1 MKKIIL
7 LAISASLALSACAG
21 SDKDTKTATQQPAAQ
36 TQTGPKL
43 SEAEQLLTSIKFTD
57 EGIMK
62 LFKSEEEMTPVEY
75 EAYLLSYQKCK
86 LENGAFKSDKCPP
99 KSVSYEVSKHK
110 LDQEE
115 KNKVA
120 LKLLKSK
127 HETVRLAA
135 ARDIQAH
142 PNDTEFHGKVF
153 ELAKKEKSVYV
164 LSEMIK
170 GFGFSVPKNDE
181 MLAFIKDHATNENV
195 RMREVAAGY
204 LSDSEVIAQHPEV
217 YETLLNMCTKDEST
231 SVSFYACQGVGR
243 THDEGVIPVLAEVLN
258 DPEQSTRHDHITR
271 ALVDM
276 WLNFPRYEYTSKDAY
291 TAYMNYLKKKP
302 RSQSVP
308 APESLRI
315 NQLVDAGDDYKNWQ
329 KEAKYFKLK
338 DMISVYS
345 DIAKDD
351 NASISAR
358 VTAIEMIADWGTAK
372 DLKALSKSIN
382 SSKADGIER
391 VQEQLNESIE
401 NKK

>member
-1 MKKIIL
+1 MKKH
-7 LAISASLALSACAG
+7 ISLFIFAMLFLTACAG
-21 SDKDTKTATQQPAAQ
+21 SDKSAENAVQSQPAASA
-36 TQTGPKL
+36 GPKL
-43 SEAEQLLTSIKFTD
+43 SEAEQLMKSAQFTN
-57 EGIMK
+57 EGIKKM
-62 LFKSEEEMTPVEY
+62 FKSAEEMTPVEY

-86 LENGAFKSDKCPP
+86 LEEGKFKGESCPP
-99 KSVSYEVSKHK
+99 QNVYFDVNKLK

-120 LKLLKSK
+120 LKLLDSK
-127 HETVRLAA
+127 YESVRVAA

-142 PNDTEFHGKVF
+142 PNDTDLHNKVF
-153 ELAKKEKSVYV
+153 EFAKKEESIHVV
-164 LSEMIK
+164 ANMTR

-181 MLAFIKDHATNENV
+181 MLTFIMERANNENV
-195 RMREVAAGY
+195 RMREIAAGY
-204 LSDSEVIAQHPEV
+204 LSDSDVIAQHPEV
-217 YETLLNMCTKDEST
+217 FDTLLSLCTQDPVT

-243 THDEGVIPVLAEVLN
+243 IHDDGLVPALVEVLN

-302 RSQSVP
+302 RTDAVP
-308 APESLRI
+308 AAESLRI
-315 NQLVDAGDDYKNWQ
+315 NQLVDQGDDYKAWQ
-329 KEAKYFKLK
+329 KQAKYFKLK

-351 NASISAR
+351 NASLGAR
-358 VTAIEMIADWGTAK
+358 KTAIEMINDWGTAK

-382 SSKADGIER
+382 SSKVDGIES
-391 VQEQLNESIE
+391 VQELLKESIE
-401 NKK
+401 NKQ